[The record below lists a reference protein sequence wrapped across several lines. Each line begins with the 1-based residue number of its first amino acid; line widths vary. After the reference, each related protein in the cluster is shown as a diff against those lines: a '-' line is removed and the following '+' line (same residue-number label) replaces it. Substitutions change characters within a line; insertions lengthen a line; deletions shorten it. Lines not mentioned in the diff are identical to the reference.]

1 MPEQE
6 TRYRTLDE
14 FLVHDLESVRLL
26 LRGGTVIDWHR
37 LNLENESQAAD
48 IVRVQEI
55 DLDDPDD
62 RRYVEEIR
70 DEAVGYLKRTF
81 DFPVP
86 GAVRTAS
93 LTDLLMM
100 ASGRGHRQVC
110 ACSVLKVMHVIHH
123 LKAQELRV
131 SLPLSD
137 QEMFDLLDAKVY
149 RVIGSM
155 LAASIPVKD
164 FMGGRKHR
172 DGQYT
177 KLLAKQD
184 NIAARIY
191 DKIRFRLV
199 TRNRDDIFPVLNHL
213 MRCLFPFNY
222 VIPQQ
227 STNTLVPF
235 RTYIE
240 SHPHLRRYRDRLQ
253 LSPDIEDTTTRHDN
267 TCSDPSFRIVHFV
280 VDLPVRIDGYLRRM
294 GIEASRPGPV
304 IFCLTEF
311 QLVDQETDATN
322 EQGSSSHA
330 AYKERQRLA
339 VEQRL
344 KLGSSRARSLEVKA
358 NAEE

>member
-1 MPEQE
+1 VSEQE
-6 TRYRTLDE
+6 TPYRTLDE
-14 FLVHDLESVRLL
+14 FLVHDLEGVRML

-37 LNLENESQAAD
+37 LNLEDESQAAD

-55 DLDDPDD
+55 DLDDPED
-62 RRYVEEIR
+62 RRYVDSIR

-86 GAVRTAS
+86 GAVRVAS
-93 LTDLLMM
+93 LVDLLMM

-123 LKAQELRV
+123 LKAAELRV

-155 LAASIPVKD
+155 LGASIPVKD

-199 TRNRDDIFPVLNHL
+199 TRQRDDIFPVLNHL
-213 MRCLFPFNY
+213 MRRLFPFNY

-235 RTYIE
+235 KTYVE
-240 SHPHLRRYRDRLQ
+240 NHPHLRRFRDRLQ
-253 LSPDIEDTTTRHDN
+253 MSPELEDTTTRHDN
-267 TCSDPSFRIVHFV
+267 FYSDPSFRIVHFV

-294 GIEASRPGPV
+294 GITATRPGPV

-322 EQGSSSHA
+322 EQGTSSHA

-344 KLGSSRARSLEVKA
+344 KLGSSRARSPEVKTRS
-358 NAEE
+358 ED